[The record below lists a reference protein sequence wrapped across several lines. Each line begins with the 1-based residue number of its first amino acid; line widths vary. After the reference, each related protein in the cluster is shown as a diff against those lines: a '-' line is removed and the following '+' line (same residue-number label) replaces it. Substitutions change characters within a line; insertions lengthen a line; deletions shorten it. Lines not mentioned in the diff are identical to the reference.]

1 MDVGFI
7 SVYINRS
14 VGVEE
19 GGGGGGKKEEER
31 GRDASIE
38 LSRLGPECGNRGGAV
53 VVVVVVV

>member
-1 MDVGFI
+1 
-7 SVYINRS
+7 VYINRS